1 MPITTP
7 GIVSGEAGSVVFDM
21 PSVDGA
27 VSLARPKSRILMRSC
42 DVTKMF
48 DGFRSRWTMPF
59 VVGGAQP
66 VRDLRAEVERAA
78 QRQPSPREQPVERRA
93 VEELGHDVGEAALDA
108 DVEDRDDVGMV
119 EGGRSPGLLLESA
132 QAVDVVGH
140 LGRQH
145 LDRDLAIEALVVGAV
160 DLAHAAGPEWRDD
173 LVRAEARTWGQRHC
187 VIILGSG

>member
-1 MPITTP
+1 
-7 GIVSGEAGSVVFDM
+7 
-21 PSVDGA
+21 
-27 VSLARPKSRILMRSC
+27 MRSC

-59 VVGGAQP
+59 SW
-66 VRDLRAEVERAA
+66 AA
-78 QRQPSPREQPVERRA
+78 LSPCAICAPKLSARRSDSRPLASSAVERRA

-119 EGGRSPGLLLESA
+119 EGGRGPGLLLESA
-132 QAVDVVGH
+132 QAVDVVGY

-173 LVRAEARTWGQRHC
+173 LVRAEARAWGQRHC